1 MKTAL
6 RIICAFQLLLPTS
19 AVCARVTVASAA
31 PVSQGTADQGNPR
44 DAKETKD
51 QVQDLACGP
60 ADAHHSQRTDKE
72 AQTLPVLPPDIAL
85 IYVIRPTHYGGTIQS
100 KLAVDKKWV
109 GVNRENNYFY
119 FVLDPGPHYFCS
131 QAENRSLLS
140 LVVEAGKTYYL
151 QQKITMGMMKARND
165 LEVLSEEEGKKGLAK
180 CKRSIFEEK
189 N

>member
-1 MKTAL
+1 MNPRPA
-6 RIICAFQLLLPTS
+6 ICAFFIFL
-19 AVCARVTVASAA
+19 AASTMYSQEPAGNPAPASQAA
-31 PVSQGTADQGNPR
+31 TDQGKPR

-51 QVQDLACGP
+51 KLEDLACGP
-60 ADAHHSQRTDKE
+60 SNVHHSQRTDKDTQPLP
-72 AQTLPVLPPDIAL
+72 AQPPDKAL
-85 IYVIRPTHYGGTIQS
+85 IYVLRPTHYGGAIQT

-119 FVLDPGPHYFCS
+119 ITLDPGPHYFCS

-165 LEVLSEEEGKKGLAK
+165 LEVLNEEEGKKGLAK
-180 CKRSIFEEK
+180 CKPSILEEK

>member
-1 MKTAL
+1 MKNVL
-6 RIICAFQLLLPTS
+6 GVILAFQLLLQS
-19 AVCARVTVASAA
+19 SVLYARGTVTNPASFLQA
-31 PVSQGTADQGNPR
+31 PADQNSSR

-51 QVQDLACGP
+51 QLQDLACGP
-60 ADAHHSQRTDKE
+60 SDAHHSQRTDKD
-72 AQTLPVLPPDIAL
+72 AQALPAQPADKAL
-85 IYVIRPTHYGGTIQS
+85 IYVIRPTHVGGLIQT

-119 FVLDPGPHYFCS
+119 IVLDPGPHYFCS

-165 LEVLSEEEGKKGLAK
+165 LEVLNEEDGKKGLAK